1 MKRVSDFIRINTTPN
16 PDYPSGQIKDATDKY
31 TEDGTVINQ
40 NFIQDWYNFF
50 QKCVRDSG
58 IVPNGD
64 FDTASN
70 AQLFDAVM
78 GTPKIPIT
86 SYFNGV
92 SGSLIADRN
101 ALRVW
106 KENGGR
112 ILRLEGW
119 TQGGTVG
126 INGAIFELPV
136 GFRPKKDIY
145 VHAMGDDND
154 MPSGTIKIYGV
165 IGIAE
170 TVVKISGTLND
181 MAHYYNASI
190 PLD

>member
-58 IVPNGD
+58 IVPSGD
-64 FDTASN
+64 FDTATN

-78 GTPKIPIT
+78 GTPKVDIT
-86 SYFNGV
+86 TFYGGITAGTGGF
-92 SGSLIADRN
+92 
-101 ALRVW
+101 RVW
-106 KENGGR
+106 KTLGGKELR
-112 ILRLEGW
+112 IEGW
-119 TQGGTVG
+119 LSGGTIVTG
-126 INGAIFELPV
+126 MDVFQLPV
-136 GFRPKKDIY
+136 GYRPTKRIFIS
-145 VHAMGDDND
+145 ALAGDSNIT
-154 MPSGTIKIYGV
+154 SGNLDYNPATGIFKMYDTIG
-165 IGIAE
+165 GE
-170 TVVKISGTLND
+170 GGLNN
-181 MAHYYNASI
+181 YINASI